1 MPAKYPVIM
10 PILAPI
16 HPPNE
21 PKTAAPSIEISLVF
35 KMHASYVPNLAGGMG
50 GAVLNRT
57 KWPPPRVPQSPRRSR
72 DTPVTGDDPLETCSR
87 IVPFQSAE

>member
-35 KMHASYVPNLAGGMG
+35 KMHTSYVPNLAGGVG
-50 GAVLNRT
+50 GRCAQPHKMAAYPSAPKPST
-57 KWPPPRVPQSPRRSR
+57 
-72 DTPVTGDDPLETCSR
+72 LER
-87 IVPFQSAE
+87 HAGNGG

>member
-35 KMHASYVPNLAGGMG
+35 KMHTSYVPNLAGGMG

-57 KWPPPRVPQSPRRSR
+57 NGRLPECPKPS
-72 DTPVTGDDPLETCSR
+72 TLER
-87 IVPFQSAE
+87 HAGNGG